1 MQKFS
6 SACTAGL
13 SGSDAEVMV
22 CIHVQFGPWQSAAK
36 VPLAFAQKSAED
48 HLLPQLFLMIFA
60 DLCFPSGNHLFSIGI
75 SPEVE

>member
-22 CIHVQFGPWQSAAK
+22 CIRVQFGPWQSAAK
-36 VPLAFAQKSAED
+36 VPLALAQKSAED

-60 DLCFPSGNHLFSIGI
+60 DLCFTSGNHLFPIGTSSGI
-75 SPEVE
+75 E